1 MNRAIFAAI
10 ALTLVTAAVA
20 VGCGGNAASS
30 TTPEPRPATVAAD
43 RTMAK
48 LERIVRERVDRG
60 RGGGIVAGVV
70 FPDGR
75 ARVFA
80 YGKAGSGKPL
90 DSKSVFEIGSIT
102 KVFTSTLLAEMAQRG
117 EVSLDDRVAR
127 FLPKTVAVPARGGRQ
142 ITLVDL
148 ATQTSGLPRLPTN
161 LRPANPANPY
171 ADYTPE
177 KLYDFLSSYTLTR
190 DIGSKFEYS
199 NLGVG
204 LLGHVLAR
212 QAGKSY
218 DAVLREHVLE
228 PLGMTMTGSTL
239 TPEMKRH
246 FAAGHDERGRVVAP
260 WDLPTLA
267 GAGALRSNITDMLEF
282 AAANLEDGGG
292 SLQRATA
299 ATHVPRQ
306 TIDPQTRI
314 GLNWFVVRPYDR
326 EIVWH
331 DGGTGGFSSFIGLD
345 KARHRAVVV
354 LSNSAAANP
363 NDIGLHVLDERL
375 PLAPAPKVR
384 KAITLPAKVL
394 ERYVGVYQLPGL
406 RLTITRTPQGL
417 VVKAPGQAAERL
429 YAETETE
436 FFVKDLDVQVIFQR
450 DSKSAVTGLV
460 LRAAG
465 METAAKKIK

>member
-1 MNRAIFAAI
+1 MNRTIFAAV
-10 ALTLVTAAVA
+10 ALTLAAAAVA
-20 VGCGGNAASS
+20 AGCGGSAASS
-30 TTPEPRPATVAAD
+30 TSPEARRATVAAD
-43 RTMAK
+43 RTMAG

-75 ARVFA
+75 TRVFA

-102 KVFTSTLLAEMAQRG
+102 KVFTSTLLSEMAQRG
-117 EVSLDDRVAR
+117 DVSLDDPVAR
-127 FLPKTVAVPARGGRQ
+127 FLPVTVTVPARGGRQ
-142 ITLVDL
+142 IRLVDL

-171 ADYTPE
+171 ADYTP
-177 KLYDFLSSYTLTR
+177 KQLYDFLSSYTLTR

-204 LLGHVLAR
+204 LLGHVLALR
-212 QAGKSY
+212 AAKGY
-218 DAVLREHVLE
+218 DATLRERILE

-246 FAAGHDERGRVVAP
+246 FASGHDERGNVVPP

-267 GAGALRSNITDMLEF
+267 GAGALRSTITDMLRF
-282 AAANLEDGGG
+282 AAANLEDDGGPV
-292 SLQRATA
+292 QRASA
-299 ATHVPRQ
+299 AAHVPRH
-306 TIDPQTRI
+306 TIDSQTRI

-363 NDIGLHVLDERL
+363 NDIGLHVLDERV
-375 PLAPAPKVR
+375 PLAPAPKER

-394 ERYVGVYQLPGL
+394 ERYVGVYKLPGVK
-406 RLTITRTPQGL
+406 LTITRTPQGL
-417 VVKAPGQAAERL
+417 VAKTPGQAAERL

-436 FFVKDLDVQVIFQR
+436 FFVKDLDMQVIFR
-450 DSKSAVTGLV
+450 RGASGKVTGLV
-460 LRAAG
+460 VRAAG
-465 METAAKKIK
+465 METPAKKIT